1 LHYLD
6 VAHNSLTNL
15 DGLSE
20 FTALGSMNAA
30 YNQIMDISG
39 IDRTIGLTLGGNHI
53 EDLSPLAIYQ
63 SGSNVELELWDNP
76 FRRIGDLFRGWTNIR
91 ISFEKQ
97 SSQTTE
103 WLSCQE
109 IDYVKSY
116 LDESVEVEW
125 PTYSDCWD
133 DPDRDYLYEFEDAF
147 PMDIAASVDTDG
159 DGKPDN
165 WNEGFQASDSTSTPP
180 LVLDLDDDNDTYVD
194 GADAFSLDP
203 TEWADFDG
211 DGLGDNADPD
221 DDNDGIWDVD
231 DAFPYDAAYRD
242 DTDGDGLPD
251 AWESA
256 YFLDPTDPRDAYLD
270 PDQDGYLNWEEFLSG
285 TDPNDPERVAQ
296 VLFADKPATLIPGRS
311 GRLTMRYTTTDLNPN
326 LTGLGVRI
334 HYDSRYVTSVT
345 LENVFQTGLIG
356 VNEAQADTFDL
367 DNDPL
372 TDVYLLVSWASF
384 SGAVWPGDVPMDLF
398 DVVINATEEIEALT
412 VYPIRFSVSDT
423 TDGYNL
429 SAESVYNPVIAA
441 SLDVDGD
448 GQAKALTDG
457 LLIIRRMFGFSG
469 SSLTVGAVSSNATV
483 TDPAAIAERI
493 DSFADGFDVD
503 ASGDTKALTD
513 GLLIIRRL
521 FGFSGSSLTVG
532 AVGSQA
538 TRADPAEIAA
548 YIDSLVP

>member
-1 LHYLD
+1 LTAAPKVMSVDLCD
-6 VAHNSLTNL
+6 AAFNGVAWVDDADGDGAADAFDAFPEDINEWSDL
-15 DGLSE
+15 DG
-20 FTALGSMNAA
+20 
-30 YNQIMDISG
+30 
-39 IDRTIGLTLGGNHI
+39 
-53 EDLSPLAIYQ
+53 DL
-63 SGSNVELELWDNP
+63 
-76 FRRIGDLFRGWTNIR
+76 IGDNADT
-91 ISFEKQ
+91 
-97 SSQTTE
+97 
-103 WLSCQE
+103 
-109 IDYVKSY
+109 
-116 LDESVEVEW
+116 
-125 PTYSDCWD
+125 D
-133 DPDRDYLYEFEDAF
+133 DDNDNVPDTEDAF
-147 PMDIAASVDTDG
+147 PLDPNESVDTDLDGIGDNADPDDDNDTVPDNQDAFPLDPGEWVDTDG
-159 DGKPDN
+159 DGKGNNTDTDDDGDGYLDTQDDFPLNPDE
-165 WNEGFQASDSTSTPP
+165 W
-180 LVLDLDDDNDTYVD
+180 LDTDGDGLGNNADADDDNDTYVD
-194 GADAFSLDP
+194 GADAFPLDP

-398 DVVINATEEIEALT
+398 DVVINATEEIQALT

-538 TRADPAEIAA
+538 TRTDPAEIAA